1 MDPLVIRLLLSAKQ
15 QDVAALRQL
24 HSLIEV
30 VTCIGELVHQL
41 QRERGLS
48 NMLMYTPQPALSSA
62 LQQQQSEA
70 SRRLTQTA
78 ALIAE
83 LLTAGTLQAPRLQ
96 SALAC
101 ALQQSQ
107 VLAQVRLAVAGCQA
121 QQACSQAPCEQ
132 YSQLIRHWL
141 DVVIEAAGLS
151 VSPAVS
157 QLVLSLIYL
166 LQAKEFAG
174 QERAWGVV
182 AFSGKANGAELAER
196 LRVLAQS
203 QQDALQALWPGL
215 SSAVCQ
221 LYQPHFGQLSDL
233 QQADPQYEQLKVMM
247 LGLCQHQQ
255 ASPALA
261 ELWFQCASRRID
273 LLHAL
278 LDPVKQALEQQLAA
292 SKQTYAKEQQ
302 LLKQQAAPVEAVAP
316 PPVSAHQTQGLAGIW
331 TYSIAQSA
339 HEGQTGQASLL
350 QLLREQSQ
358 HIGNIET
365 ELEQARAAVQE
376 LKIVQR
382 AKLMLIAQH
391 QISEQ
396 QAHHQLQKLAMDRQQ
411 SLFEVAALLIE
422 KTQTRHSPIKKSAKS
437 S

>member
-1 MDPLVIRLLLSAKQ
+1 MDPLVLRLLLSAKQ

-30 VTCIGELVHQL
+30 VTCIGDLVHQL

-62 LQQQQSEA
+62 LQQQQAEVS
-70 SRRLTQTA
+70 SRLTQTA

-83 LLTAGTLQAPRLQ
+83 LLAAGALQAPRLQ

-121 QQACSQAPCEQ
+121 QQECSQAPCEQ

-151 VSPAVS
+151 VSPQVS
-157 QLVLSLIYL
+157 QLMLSLIYL

-182 AFSGKANGAELAER
+182 AFSGKANGNELAER
-196 LRVLAQS
+196 LQVLALS
-203 QQDALQALWPGL
+203 QQDALRALWPGL
-215 SSAVCQ
+215 STAVCQ
-221 LYQPHFGQLSDL
+221 VYQPHFCQD
-233 QQADPQYEQLKVMM
+233 ADPQYVQLKEMM
-247 LGLCQHQQ
+247 LGLCRHQQ

-273 LLHAL
+273 LLHTL
-278 LDPVKQALEQQLAA
+278 LDPLKQALEQQLAA

-302 LLKQQAAPVEAVAP
+302 LLKQQGAPVHAVASHTAP
-316 PPVSAHQTQGLAGIW
+316 AQQAQGLAGIW
-331 TYSIAQSA
+331 PLSNEQN
-339 HEGQTGQASLL
+339 GQASLL

-376 LKIVQR
+376 LKMVQR

-396 QAHHQLQKLAMDRQQ
+396 QAHHQLQKLAMDLQQ
-411 SLFEVAALLIE
+411 SLVEVATLVIE
-422 KTQTRHSPIKKSAKS
+422 KTQMRHSEIKKSAKS

>member
-1 MDPLVIRLLLSAKQ
+1 MDPLVLRLLLSAKQ

-30 VTCIGELVHQL
+30 VTCIGDLVHQL

-62 LQQQQSEA
+62 LQQQQGEVS
-70 SRRLTQTA
+70 SRLTQTA
-78 ALIAE
+78 ALTAE
-83 LLTAGTLQAPRLQ
+83 LLAAGALQAPRLQ

-107 VLAQVRLAVAGCQA
+107 ILAQVRLAVAGCQA
-121 QQACSQAPCEQ
+121 QQECSLAPCEQ

-182 AFSGKANGAELAER
+182 AFSGKANGIELAER
-196 LRVLAQS
+196 LQVLAQS

-221 LYQPHFGQLSDL
+221 VYQPHFC
-233 QQADPQYEQLKVMM
+233 QQADPQYLQLKDMM
-247 LGLCQHQQ
+247 LGLCRHQQ

-278 LDPVKQALEQQLAA
+278 LEPLKQALEQQLAA

-302 LLKQQAAPVEAVAP
+302 LLKQQGAPVPDAAPLQAA
-316 PPVSAHQTQGLAGIW
+316 QRLAGIW
-331 TYSIAQSA
+331 PHCIVQNELS
-339 HEGQTGQASLL
+339 GQASLL

-365 ELEQARAAVQE
+365 ELEQARSAVQE
-376 LKIVQR
+376 LKMVQR

-411 SLFEVAALLIE
+411 SLFEVAALFIE
-422 KTQTRHSPIKKSAKS
+422 KTQMRPSEIKKSAKS

>member
-1 MDPLVIRLLLSAKQ
+1 MDPLVLRLLLSAKQ

-30 VTCIGELVHQL
+30 VTCIGDLVHQL

-62 LQQQQSEA
+62 LQQQQGEVS
-70 SRRLTQTA
+70 SRLTQTA
-78 ALIAE
+78 ALTAE
-83 LLTAGTLQAPRLQ
+83 LLAAGALQAPRLQ

-121 QQACSQAPCEQ
+121 EQACSQAPCEQ

-182 AFSGKANGAELAER
+182 AFSGKANGIELAER
-196 LRVLAQS
+196 LQVLAQS

-215 SSAVCQ
+215 STAVCQ
-221 LYQPHFGQLSDL
+221 VYQPHFC
-233 QQADPQYEQLKVMM
+233 QQADPQYLQFKDMM
-247 LGLCQHQQ
+247 LGLCRHQQ

-273 LLHAL
+273 LLHAVL
-278 LDPVKQALEQQLAA
+278 EPLKQALEQQLAA

-302 LLKQQAAPVEAVAP
+302 LLKQQGAPVPDAAPLQAA
-316 PPVSAHQTQGLAGIW
+316 QRLAGIW
-331 TYSIAQSA
+331 PLSNELS
-339 HEGQTGQASLL
+339 GQASLL

-376 LKIVQR
+376 LKMVQR

-411 SLFEVAALLIE
+411 SLFEVAALFIE
-422 KTQTRHSPIKKSAKS
+422 KTQMRQSEIKKSAKS

>member
-1 MDPLVIRLLLSAKQ
+1 MDPLVLRLLLSAKQ

-30 VTCIGELVHQL
+30 VTRIGDLVHHL

-62 LQQQQSEA
+62 LQQQQGEV
-70 SRRLTQTA
+70 SRRLAQTA
-78 ALIAE
+78 ALTAE
-83 LLTAGTLQAPRLQ
+83 LLAAGALQAPRLQ

-121 QQACSQAPCEQ
+121 EQACSQAPCEQ

-182 AFSGKANGAELAER
+182 AFSGKANGIELAER
-196 LRVLAQS
+196 LQVLAQS

-215 SSAVCQ
+215 STAVCQ
-221 LYQPHFGQLSDL
+221 VYQPHFC
-233 QQADPQYEQLKVMM
+233 QQADPQYLQLKDMM
-247 LGLCQHQQ
+247 LGLCRHQQ

-278 LDPVKQALEQQLAA
+278 LEPLKQALEQQLAA
-292 SKQTYAKEQQ
+292 SKKTYAKEQQ
-302 LLKQQAAPVEAVAP
+302 LLKQQGAPVPDAAPLQAA
-316 PPVSAHQTQGLAGIW
+316 QKLAGIW
-331 TYSIAQSA
+331 PLSNELS
-339 HEGQTGQASLL
+339 GQASLL

-376 LKIVQR
+376 LKMVQR

-422 KTQTRHSPIKKSAKS
+422 KTQMRQSAIKKSAKS

>member
-1 MDPLVIRLLLSAKQ
+1 MDPLVLRLLLSAKQ

-30 VTCIGELVHQL
+30 VTCIGDLVHQL

-62 LQQQQSEA
+62 LQQQQGEV

-78 ALIAE
+78 ALTAE
-83 LLTAGTLQAPRLQ
+83 LLAAGALQAPRLQ

-107 VLAQVRLAVAGCQA
+107 ILAQVRLAVAGCQA
-121 QQACSQAPCEQ
+121 EQACSQAPCEQ

-182 AFSGKANGAELAER
+182 AFSGKANGIELAER
-196 LRVLAQS
+196 LQVLAQS

-221 LYQPHFGQLSDL
+221 VYQPHFC
-233 QQADPQYEQLKVMM
+233 QQADPQYVQLKDMM
-247 LGLCQHQQ
+247 LGLCRHQQ

-278 LDPVKQALEQQLAA
+278 LEPLKQALEQQLAA
-292 SKQTYAKEQQ
+292 SKQTYAKEQL
-302 LLKQQAAPVEAVAP
+302 LLKQQGAPVNPLAAAPAQQ
-316 PPVSAHQTQGLAGIW
+316 AHGLAGIW
-331 TYSIAQSA
+331 PLNSEQS
-339 HEGQTGQASLL
+339 GQASLL

-365 ELEQARAAVQE
+365 ELEQARSAVQE
-376 LKIVQR
+376 LKMVQR

-411 SLFEVAALLIE
+411 SLFEVAVLVIE